1 MSLRPASA
9 NWFEL
14 LVMRDDLA
22 EAMKVLASSRRV
34 ELQSH
39 GEAKAPTLM
48 PECRELL
55 EEFDELERLYRH
67 HWPAPVPHDPDERD
81 EPYNMLQD
89 ALARLRRWAAEAR
102 DVVELLESLTQRS
115 NDQELLLGMLR
126 DAESLPDL
134 EQFSRAGP
142 MLESGLFL
150 IGSGDWPDSIP
161 GTVIT
166 QRVDIPTHRFL
177 LAVGLPDEMSALEHQ
192 LHAQRARRLTM
203 PKDLP
208 ARATDAEAA
217 MRDRLFE
224 TRSKIEDAEQTLRNL
239 HERYDVAD
247 ALADALF
254 VRWYVN
260 SVPEL
265 SATENFAWISGWT
278 SLEEEG
284 ELQAM
289 LAQADVKGLL
299 QLTEAPAGFD
309 APLLLKNPR
318 WMRPFELFTEMLG
331 IPAAGEADPTRVV
344 AIATPLMFGY
354 MFGDVGHGAVLLV
367 VGFMLQ
373 QRFPALRLLI
383 YGGAMSILFGFAF
396 GSVFALENIIRPF
409 WVHPIEAPVLMLVVP
424 MAGGAVL
431 LLIGMCLDALQAYW
445 QQKGRYWWETGA
457 GLMLCYITL
466 LASIWEPRLLWLALI
481 GALWFIVGHAIVSP
495 EHRLRAAGGAAAEF
509 VESTLQLVVNTVSF
523 VRVGAFALAH
533 AGLSM
538 AVVGLA
544 DAADSVIFTA
554 IILLL
559 GNVLIIALEGLVV
572 AIQTTRLVLFEFF
585 IRFLRAEGRPFRP
598 LTPIIST
605 PPPRHR
611 RQQ

>member
-1 MSLRPASA
+1 
-9 NWFEL
+9 
-14 LVMRDDLA
+14 
-22 EAMKVLASSRRV
+22 
-34 ELQSH
+34 
-39 GEAKAPTLM
+39 
-48 PECRELL
+48 
-55 EEFDELERLYRH
+55 
-67 HWPAPVPHDPDERD
+67 
-81 EPYNMLQD
+81 
-89 ALARLRRWAAEAR
+89 
-102 DVVELLESLTQRS
+102 
-115 NDQELLLGMLR
+115 
-126 DAESLPDL
+126 
-134 EQFSRAGP
+134 
-142 MLESGLFL
+142 
-150 IGSGDWPDSIP
+150 
-161 GTVIT
+161 
-166 QRVDIPTHRFL
+166 
-177 LAVGLPDEMSALEHQ
+177 
-192 LHAQRARRLTM
+192 M

-208 ARATDAEAA
+208 AGATDAEAA

-224 TRSKIEDAEQTLRNL
+224 TRSKIEDAEQALRNL

-278 SLEEEG
+278 SLEEED

-605 PPPRHR
+605 PPPKHR

>member
-14 LVMRDDLA
+14 LVMREDLA
-22 EAMKVLASSRRV
+22 EATKVLASSRRV

-39 GEAKAPTLM
+39 GEAKAPLLM

-55 EEFDELERLYRH
+55 EEFDEFERLYRH
-67 HWPAPVPHDPDERD
+67 HWPAPVPHEPDERG
-81 EPYNMLQD
+81 EPYDMLQD

-102 DVVELLESLTQRS
+102 DVVERLERLTQRS
-115 NDQELLLGMLR
+115 NDQELLLDMLR

-150 IGSGDWPDSIP
+150 LGPGDWPDSIP
-161 GTVIT
+161 GTVIA
-166 QRVDIPTHRFL
+166 QRVAIPAHRFL
-177 LAVGLPDEMSALEHQ
+177 MAVGLPEEMAVLEQQ
-192 LHAQRARRLTM
+192 LHAQKARRLVL
-203 PKDLP
+203 PPDLP
-208 ARATDAEAA
+208 PRAKDAESV

-224 TRSKIEDAEQTLRNL
+224 TRRQLEDSRQNLRNL
-239 HERYDVAD
+239 HRRYDVAD

-278 SLEEEG
+278 SDTDG
-284 ELQAM
+284 DELQAL
-289 LAQADVKGLL
+289 LAEAGVKGLM
-299 QLTEAPAGFD
+299 QLTEAPPGYD
-309 APLLLKNPR
+309 APLLLRNPR
-318 WMRPFELFTEMLG
+318 WMRPFEIFTEMLG
-331 IPAAGEADPTRVV
+331 VPSAGEADPTRVV

-354 MFGDVGHGAVLLV
+354 MFGDVGHGAVLLLA
-367 VGFMLQ
+367 GLLLQ
-373 QRFPALRLLI
+373 RRFPALRLLI
-383 YGGAMSILFGFAF
+383 YGGVMSILFGFAF
-396 GSVFALENIIRPF
+396 GSVFALETVIPPL
-409 WVHPIEAPVLMLVVP
+409 WVHPLEEPVMMLFVP
-424 MAGGAVL
+424 VAGGAVL

-445 QQKGRYWWETGA
+445 QRKGRFWWETGA
-457 GLMLCYITL
+457 GLVLCYLAL
-466 LASIWEPRLLWLALI
+466 LGSIWEPRLLWLALA
-481 GALWFIVGHAIVSP
+481 GALWFVAGHALVSAGR
-495 EHRLRAAGGAAAEF
+495 RLAAAGGAAVEF
-509 VESTLQLVVNTVSF
+509 LESMLQLVVNTISF

-544 DAADSVIFTA
+544 DAAGSVILTA

-585 IRFLRAEGRPFRP
+585 ARFLRAEGRPFRP
-598 LTPIIST
+598 LAPLFTT
-605 PPPRHR
+605 PPPKHR